1 MKEKQSLSQEVQKY
15 LSRNNMSKTKFAQE
29 IGKSYRY
36 IYDIIQGTKLPSKL
50 LEERIRMFLKGEKI
64 L

>member
-29 IGKSYRY
+29 IGKS
-36 IYDIIQGTKLPSKL
+36 
-50 LEERIRMFLKGEKI
+50 
-64 L
+64 